1 MLITIAVCAVIGIAV
16 FAILCPT
23 LYAIYNRHIK
33 RQNKNRS
40 KAYQIK
46 GNDDIYS
53 SLVLASLIV
62 AGVVAVIVGL
72 CGYSQ
77 TVTKETYHTI
87 YTNTVNADVEIV
99 IKAAKVTLKGG
110 QVSDKTR
117 NDITDIIGQ
126 HPVIKYKTDKNNNT
140 VEPNGTLTLTKNK
153 AVVEKDI
160 DVVIVKGP
168 ETANRVSRIEYGKAA
183 ITEKLFGRNTV
194 GHKTKTVARVTMDA
208 DYPDDAKALND
219 LLNGK

>member
-1 MLITIAVCAVIGIAV
+1 MLITIAVCAVIGIIV

-46 GNDDIYS
+46 GNEDMYGALCFT
-53 SLVLASLIV
+53 SLVIAI
-62 AGVVAVIVGL
+62 VVAAIVGL
-72 CGYSQ
+72 CGYNQ
-77 TVTKETYHTI
+77 VVTKETYHTV
-87 YTNTVNADVEIV
+87 YTNTVNADVEV
-99 IKAAKVTLKGG
+99 TIKAAKITLKGG

-117 NDITDIIGQ
+117 DDITEIIGKY
-126 HPVIKYKTDKNNNT
+126 PVIKHKTDENNNT
-140 VEPNGTLTLTKNK
+140 VEPAGTLTLKKNK
-153 AVVEKDI
+153 ATVEKEI

-168 ETANRVSRIEYGKAA
+168 ETANKVSHIEYGKAA
-183 ITEKLFGRNTV
+183 ITEKLFGRYTV
-194 GHKTKTVARVTMDA
+194 GHKTKTIARVTMDA

-219 LLNGK
+219 LLDGK

>member
-1 MLITIAVCAVIGIAV
+1 MLITIAVCAVIGIIV

-46 GNDDIYS
+46 GNEDIYS
-53 SLVLASLIV
+53 SLFLASLIV

-72 CGYSQ
+72 CGYNQ
-77 TVTKETYHTI
+77 VVTKETYHTV
-87 YTNTVNADVEIV
+87 YTNTVNADVEV
-99 IKAAKVTLKGG
+99 AIKAAKVTLKGG

-117 NDITDIIGQ
+117 DDITDVIGEYPIIK
-126 HPVIKYKTDKNNNT
+126 HKTDKNNNT
-140 VEPNGTLTLTKNK
+140 VEPDGTLTLKKNK
-153 AVVEKDI
+153 ATVEKDI
-160 DVVIVKGP
+160 DVVIVKGA

-183 ITEKLFGRNTV
+183 ITEKFFGRYTV
-194 GHKTKTVARVTMDA
+194 GHKTKTVARVTMDV

-219 LLNGK
+219 LLDGK

>member
-1 MLITIAVCAVIGIAV
+1 MLITIAVCAVIGIIV
-16 FAILCPT
+16 FAIICPT

-33 RQNKNRS
+33 RENENRS

-46 GNDDIYS
+46 GNEDIYGA
-53 SLVLASLIV
+53 LFLASLIV
-62 AGVVAVIVGL
+62 AIAVAISVGL

-77 TVTKETYHTI
+77 VVTKETYHTV
-87 YTNTVNADVEIV
+87 YTNTVNADVEV
-99 IKAAKVTLKGG
+99 TIKAAKVTLKGG

-117 NDITDIIGQ
+117 DDITDIIGKY
-126 HPVIKYKTDKNNNT
+126 PVIKHKTDENNNT

-153 AVVEKDI
+153 ATVEKEI

-168 ETANRVSRIEYGKAA
+168 ETANKVSHIEYGKAV
-183 ITEKLFGRNTV
+183 ITEKLFGRYTV
-194 GHKTKTVARVTMDA
+194 GHKTKTIARVTMDV

-219 LLNGK
+219 LLDGK

>member
-1 MLITIAVCAVIGIAV
+1 MTITIIICILIGIIV
-16 FAILCPT
+16 FAIVCPT

-33 RQNKNRS
+33 RENKNRS

-46 GNDDIYS
+46 GNEDIYGA
-53 SLVLASLIV
+53 LFLASLIV
-62 AGVVAVIVGL
+62 AIAVAIGVGL

-77 TVTKETYHTI
+77 VVTKETYHTV
-87 YTNTVNADVEIV
+87 YTNTVNADVEVAID
-99 IKAAKVTLKGG
+99 AAKVTLKGG
-110 QVSDKTR
+110 QASGKTR
-117 NDITDIIGQ
+117 DDITDVIGECPIVK
-126 HPVIKYKTDKNNNT
+126 HKTDKNNND
-140 VEPNGTLTLTKNK
+140 VEPNGVLTLTKNK

-183 ITEKLFGRNTV
+183 ITEKFFGRYTV

-219 LLNGK
+219 LLDGK

>member
-1 MLITIAVCAVIGIAV
+1 MLITIAVCAVIGIIV

-46 GNDDIYS
+46 GNEDIYS

-77 TVTKETYHTI
+77 VVTKETYHTV
-87 YTNTVNADVEIV
+87 YTNTVNADVEV
-99 IKAAKVTLKGG
+99 AIKAAKVTLKGG
-110 QVSDKTR
+110 QMSDKTR
-117 NDITDIIGQ
+117 NDITEIIGKY
-126 HPVIKYKTDKNNNT
+126 PVIKHKTDENNNT
-140 VEPNGTLTLTKNK
+140 VEPDGTLTLKKNK
-153 AVVEKDI
+153 ATVEKEI

-168 ETANRVSRIEYGKAA
+168 ETANKVSHIEYGKAA
-183 ITEKLFGRNTV
+183 ITEKLFGRYTV
-194 GHKTKTVARVTMDA
+194 GHKTKTIARVTMDA

-219 LLNGK
+219 LLDGK

>member
-1 MLITIAVCAVIGIAV
+1 MLITIAVCAVIGIIV
-16 FAILCPT
+16 FAILCPA

-46 GNDDIYS
+46 GNEDIYS
-53 SLVLASLIV
+53 SLCFVSLVV

-72 CGYSQ
+72 CGYNQ
-77 TVTKETYHTI
+77 VVTEETYHTV
-87 YTNTVNADVEIV
+87 YTNTVNADVEV
-99 IKAAKVTLKGG
+99 TIKAAKVTLKGG
-110 QVSDKTR
+110 QVSGKTR
-117 NDITDIIGQ
+117 DDITDIIGKY
-126 HPVIKYKTDKNNNT
+126 PVIKHKTDENNNA
-140 VEPNGTLTLTKNK
+140 VEPDGTLTLKKNK
-153 AVVEKDI
+153 ATVEKDI

-183 ITEKLFGRNTV
+183 ITEKFFGCYTV
-194 GHKTKTVARVTMDA
+194 GHKTKTIARVTMDV

-219 LLNGK
+219 LLDGK

>member
-33 RQNKNRS
+33 RENKNRS

-46 GNDDIYS
+46 GSEDIYS
-53 SLVLASLIV
+53 SLCFTSLFVAS
-62 AGVVAVIVGL
+62 VVAVIVGL
-72 CGYSQ
+72 RGYSQ
-77 TVTKETYHTI
+77 VVTKETYHTV
-87 YTNTVNADVEIV
+87 YTNTVNADVEV
-99 IKAAKVTLKGG
+99 AIKAVKVTLEGG
-110 QVSDKTR
+110 QVSGKTR
-117 NDITDIIGQ
+117 GDITDIIGER
-126 HPVIKYKTDKNNNT
+126 PIIKHKTDKNNND
-140 VEPNGTLTLTKNK
+140 VEPDGVLTLTKNK

-160 DVVIVKGP
+160 DVVIVEGP

-183 ITEKLFGRNTV
+183 ITEKLFGRYTV

-208 DYPDDAKALND
+208 DYPDDAKTLND

>member
-1 MLITIAVCAVIGIAV
+1 MFITIAVCAVIGIIV
-16 FAILCPT
+16 FAIVCAT
-23 LYAIYNRHIK
+23 LYAIYNCHIK
-33 RQNKNRS
+33 RENKNRS

-46 GNDDIYS
+46 GNEDIYGV
-53 SLVLASLIV
+53 LFLASLIV
-62 AGVVAVIVGL
+62 AIVVAVIVGL

-77 TVTKETYHTI
+77 VATKETYHTV
-87 YTNTVNADVEIV
+87 YTNTVNADVEVTIE
-99 IKAAKVTLKGG
+99 AAKVTLKGG
-110 QVSDKTR
+110 QVSGKTR
-117 NDITDIIGQ
+117 DDITDIIGES
-126 HPVIKYKTDKNNNT
+126 PIIKHKTDKNNND

-153 AVVEKDI
+153 AVVEKKI

-183 ITEKLFGRNTV
+183 ITEKFFGHYTV
-194 GHKTKTVARVTMDA
+194 GHKTKTVARVTMDV

>member
-1 MLITIAVCAVIGIAV
+1 MLITIAVCAVIGIVV

-23 LYAIYNRHIK
+23 LYAIYNQHIK

-46 GNDDIYS
+46 GNEDIYS
-53 SLVLASLIV
+53 SLFLASLIV

-77 TVTKETYHTI
+77 VVTKETYHTV
-87 YTNTVNADVEIV
+87 YTNTVNADVEV
-99 IKAAKVTLKGG
+99 AIKAAKVTLKGG

-140 VEPNGTLTLTKNK
+140 VEPDGTLTLKKNK
-153 AVVEKDI
+153 ATVEKEI

-183 ITEKLFGRNTV
+183 ITEKFFGRYTV
-194 GHKTKTVARVTMDA
+194 GHKAKTITRVTMDA

-219 LLNGK
+219 LLDGK

>member
-1 MLITIAVCAVIGIAV
+1 MLITIAVCAVIGIIV

-46 GNDDIYS
+46 GNEDIYS
-53 SLVLASLIV
+53 SLFLASLIV
-62 AGVVAVIVGL
+62 AGVVAVIVGFR
-72 CGYSQ
+72 GYSQ
-77 TVTKETYHTI
+77 VVTKETYHTV
-87 YTNTVNADVEIV
+87 YTNTVNADVEV
-99 IKAAKVTLKGG
+99 AIKAAKVTLKGG
-110 QVSDKTR
+110 QVSGKTR
-117 NDITDIIGQ
+117 DDITDVIGEYPIIE
-126 HPVIKYKTDKNNNT
+126 YKTDKNNNT
-140 VEPNGTLTLTKNK
+140 VEPDGTLTLKKNK
-153 AVVEKDI
+153 ATVEKDI

-183 ITEKLFGRNTV
+183 ITEKFFGRYTV
-194 GHKTKTVARVTMDA
+194 GHKTKTVARVTMDV

-219 LLNGK
+219 LLDGK

>member
-1 MLITIAVCAVIGIAV
+1 MLITIAVCAVIGIIV

-46 GNDDIYS
+46 GNEDIYS
-53 SLVLASLIV
+53 SLCFVSLVV
-62 AGVVAVIVGL
+62 AGMIAVIVGL

-77 TVTKETYHTI
+77 TVTKETYHTV
-87 YTNTVNADVEIV
+87 YANTVNADVEV
-99 IKAAKVTLKGG
+99 AIKAAKVTLKGG
-110 QVSDKTR
+110 QVSGKTR
-117 NDITDIIGQ
+117 NDITDIIGRY
-126 HPVIKYKTDKNNNT
+126 PVIKYKTDKNNNT
-140 VEPNGTLTLTKNK
+140 VEPDGVLTLTKNK

-160 DVVIVKGP
+160 DVVIVKGH
-168 ETANRVSRIEYGKAA
+168 ETANRVSRIEYGQAS
-183 ITEKLFGRNTV
+183 ITEKLFGRYTV

-219 LLNGK
+219 LLDGK

>member
-1 MLITIAVCAVIGIAV
+1 MLITIAVCAVIGIIV

-46 GNDDIYS
+46 GNEDIYS
-53 SLVLASLIV
+53 SLFLASLIV
-62 AGVVAVIVGL
+62 AGVVAFIVGL
-72 CGYSQ
+72 CGYNQ
-77 TVTKETYHTI
+77 VVTKETYHTV
-87 YTNTVNADVEIV
+87 YTNTVNADVEV
-99 IKAAKVTLKGG
+99 AIKAAKVTLKGG

-140 VEPNGTLTLTKNK
+140 VEPDGTLTLKKNK
-153 AVVEKDI
+153 ATVEKDI

-183 ITEKLFGRNTV
+183 ITEKFFGRYTV
-194 GHKTKTVARVTMDA
+194 GHKTKTVARVTMDV

-219 LLNGK
+219 LLDGK